1 MFTDTHCHILRE
13 YYDDIDKVLADALK
27 VGVNRIINASYNMS
41 GCLEIIEQVKKYPNV
56 YGTVGLHPENVLEE
70 FDFNIFKN
78 LDKKIVA
85 IGEIGLDYHYGKE
98 TKDKQIEIFEKQLQ
112 IAESMD
118 LPVVVH
124 SRDATL
130 DTINILKKYKVK
142 GVIHSFSGSLET
154 AKEYIKMGYYLGV
167 NGVVTFKNCNLKDVL
182 VNIDLRHI
190 ILETDSPYLT
200 PVPYRGQKNGPQHII
215 DIAKFLCELYGV
227 TLEELAEITNA
238 NINALFDI

>member
-13 YYDDIDKVLADALK
+13 YYDDIDKVLEEALK
-27 VGVNRIINASYNMS
+27 VSVNRIINASYNMS
-41 GCLEIIEQVKKYPNV
+41 SCLEIIEQVKKYPNV

-112 IAESMD
+112 IAESMG

-142 GVIHSFSGSLET
+142 GVIHSFNGSLET

-182 VNIDLRHI
+182 GNIDLCHI

-227 TLEELAEITNA
+227 TLDELAEITNA